1 MSVES
6 QSVVSVEEYGECCET
21 ETENALSAHERHAVN
36 KWGAGSGPR
45 PPLKRQR
52 LVNHDDDT
60 SVVVIFPTAMPTSIP
75 TSISTPVTRIA
86 IVAIRSSIV
95 ARTVIV
101 VWIRIVSIAAVMVGA
116 PPAAQC
122 LADVADFFR
131 M

>member
-75 TSISTPVTRIA
+75 TPVTRIA
-86 IVAIRSSIV
+86 MVAIRSSVV
-95 ARTVIV
+95 ARPVIV
-101 VWIRIVSIAAVMVGA
+101 IVWIRIVSIAAVIVRA

-131 M
+131 I